1 MSVTNKAFELPFCFS
16 CEHWFRKLA
25 EIATWHSNVADCD
38 SSLSQHYPDLP
49 VLASLLA
56 GLLLPI
62 HDSDTESH
70 DVTASSQTSTPTS
83 RACGPAWTPNHL
95 LPITHGLR
103 VGASVSEICE
113 RLQELDEISKR
124 HVDILEHFVVLLHIL
139 TIISTNA
146 ESIWKVKNFIS
157 GAIH

>member
-1 MSVTNKAFELPFCFS
+1 MWALIS
-16 CEHWFRKLA
+16 
-25 EIATWHSNVADCD
+25 EIATWYSGVADWN
-38 SSLSQHYPDLP
+38 SSLSHHYPDLP

-62 HDSDTESH
+62 HDSDTELH
-70 DVTASSQTSTPTS
+70 DDTASSRTSTTTS

-103 VGASVSEICE
+103 VGASVTEICE

-139 TIISTNA
+139 TVTSTNA
-146 ESIWKVKNFIS
+146 ESIWKIKNFNVANFCWFFTHMCLIW
-157 GAIH
+157 